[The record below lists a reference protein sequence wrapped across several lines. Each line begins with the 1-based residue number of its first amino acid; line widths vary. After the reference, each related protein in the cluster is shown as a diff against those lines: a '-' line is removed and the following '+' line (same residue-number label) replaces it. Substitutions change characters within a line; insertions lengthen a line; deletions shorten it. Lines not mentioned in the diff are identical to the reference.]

1 MTTLAMTILTQT
13 TEPHRLHAIAYILAT
28 FAYFI
33 ALMQIAAG
41 FLIP

>member
-1 MTTLAMTILTQT
+1 MTTLAMTNPKQT
-13 TEPHRLHAIAYILAT
+13 IAPNRLQAVAYILAT